1 MRAAIKTGRNTIA
14 AMYANACRRKR
25 CSVVIKQATNR
36 IIHHKVSRFRLN
48 SRIACLIYL
57 DAEITILPVIDISQR
72 FIAAVSIS
80 CGKQPLRAIHMAEAV
95 FPIIGVIDFAAVCA
109 GYRYIRFRE
118 IQIGKASLIYFQGAL
133 AIGIK
138 DSIHAA
144 FLAGKHI
151 SVIAFA
157 TFKIVIAVFANEP
170 VIAAQTINAVIAPA
184 AFKIYLVVFLV
195 IIAVAAKDDAVVIG
209 SNAVAVDRESQ
220 GTVDIARIRVLAVIH
235 EIPVA
240 LHHIIRQIACQFKA
254 VFQITH
260 LQQRHARPVA
270 DIIFRHSLRIGRR
283 IFGIP
288 KIERA
293 FLIEWRVIRP
303 FSHKSIEFAQGIAVS
318 NIRFRLADK
327 FLQRDFRLE
336 RYRLLLQHF
345 RDFVGFEILTKCQRP
360 QTVKQIH
367 AAVMVHILGQPVELL
382 SGIFTINAGNNTYC
396 NPGDC
401 SDGRRQAKQC
411 RACQCS
417 QESRCRPCG

>member
-1 MRAAIKTGRNTIA
+1 M
-14 AMYANACRRKR
+14 
-25 CSVVIKQATNR
+25 
-36 IIHHKVSRFRLN
+36 
-48 SRIACLIYL
+48 
-57 DAEITILPVIDISQR
+57 IDISQR
-72 FIAAVSIS
+72 FIAAVGIS

-109 GYRYIRFRE
+109 GYRHIRLGE
-118 IQIGKASLIYFQGAL
+118 IQIGKPSLIYLQGAL
-133 AIGIK
+133 AISIK

-144 FLAGKHI
+144 FLAGKYI

-157 TFKIVIAVFANEP
+157 AFKIVIAVFANEP

-195 IIAVAAKDDAVVIG
+195 ITAVAAKDDAVVIG
-209 SNAVAVDRESQ
+209 SNAVAVERESQ

-240 LHHIIRQIACQFKA
+240 LHHVIRQIARQFKA

-327 FLQRDFRLE
+327 FLQRNFWLE

-345 RDFVGFEILTKCQRP
+345 RDFVGFKVLAESQRT
-360 QTVKQIH
+360 QAVKQIH
-367 AAVMVHILGQPVELL
+367 TTVVIHIFSESVELFC
-382 SGIFTINAGNNTYC
+382 SIFAINASNDTYC
-396 NPGDC
+396 DPSDRSDRPGET
-401 SDGRRQAKQC
+401 KQC
-411 RACQCS
+411 RTCQCS
-417 QESRCRPCG
+417 QESRCRTRYFRTGFANRPFCHDVLGAFVITCGFCVFGITCGKIETNPQADGTQFSQMFAFAA